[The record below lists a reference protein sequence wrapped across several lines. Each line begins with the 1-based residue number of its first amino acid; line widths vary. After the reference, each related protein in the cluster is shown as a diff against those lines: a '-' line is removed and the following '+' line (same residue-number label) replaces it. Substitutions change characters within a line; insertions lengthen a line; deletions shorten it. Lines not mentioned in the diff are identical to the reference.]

1 MPRRTQ
7 NLRATDRLNLALMR
21 ISTAAELMADQMP
34 LDDKITAHR
43 KHLDDALDE
52 AHSAMSDIRH
62 AVNTI

>member
-1 MPRRTQ
+1 MARRTQ

-21 ISTAAELMADQMP
+21 ISSAAELMADQLP
-34 LDDKITAHR
+34 VDEKITLHR
-43 KHLDDALDE
+43 KHLDDAIDE